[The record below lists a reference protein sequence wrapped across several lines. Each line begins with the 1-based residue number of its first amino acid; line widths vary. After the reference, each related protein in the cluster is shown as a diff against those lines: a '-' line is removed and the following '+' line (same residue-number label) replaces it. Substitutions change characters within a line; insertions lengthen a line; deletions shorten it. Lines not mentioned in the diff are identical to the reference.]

1 MSRAI
6 NVTAAPDA
14 VEAMCARHA
23 IAISTLEALPS
34 GGARVVLV
42 TMADAD
48 ALRGRMKDKIITGP
62 VVRSGLY
69 KARPPLA
76 PTR

>member
-1 MSRAI
+1 MSRAV
-6 NVTAAPDA
+6 NVSATPDA
-14 VEAMCARHA
+14 VEAICTRHM

-48 ALRGRMKDKIITGP
+48 ALRSRMMDRIITGP